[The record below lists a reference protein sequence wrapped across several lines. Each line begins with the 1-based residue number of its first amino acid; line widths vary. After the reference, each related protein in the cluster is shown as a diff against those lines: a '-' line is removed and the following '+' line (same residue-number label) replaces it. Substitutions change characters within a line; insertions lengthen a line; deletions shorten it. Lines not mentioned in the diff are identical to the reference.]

1 MKKLIATPRS
11 ARGGFTL
18 IELLLVLV
26 ILGIL
31 AGIVVPLYG
40 GHTLRAKITAAVAQ
54 IATFKTTLASFEIDN
69 GFFPS
74 GRDGLQQL
82 VQPKSDAP
90 NWKGPYI
97 PEIPLDPWQHPYV
110 YEYPGK
116 HHTFA
121 FDISSA
127 GPDGQPGTD
136 DDITSWA
143 VSPKP

>member
-1 MKKLIATPRS
+1 MKNQIAVLRPQR
-11 ARGGFTL
+11 RGFTP

-40 GHTLRAKITAAVAQ
+40 GHTLRAKITATGAQ
-54 IATFKTTLASFEIDN
+54 IATFKGSLAAFEIDN

-82 VQPKSDAP
+82 VQPKSDTP

-97 PEIPLDPWQHPYV
+97 PEIPVDPWQHPYV

-121 FDISSA
+121 SDISSA
-127 GPDGQPGTD
+127 GPDGQPEAE

-143 VSPKP
+143 VKQKP